1 MMEFQDSMNDL
12 KSASLELLYSQ
23 VSSLITSYN
32 ELKTSGEL
40 SDVFEKRLLL
50 LQKTI
55 SNMKSLIQSME
66 DFNDLNG
73 DIGEKTV
80 SSSKADDLAD
90 FISNSKD
97 NSEDNSEKPV
107 NDTGLVFNSPLI
119 SDVPTN
125 PNLAIGDSVPAQS
138 TTGSVIVDDTN
149 NKDENTGD
157 DTVLNNGSLI
167 FDSPAKDENVGVTPV
182 TVEENQAPVDN
193 TVVTQDPVGVEN
205 SVVPVED
212 TSNDDSNDV
221 TPVPISDTAPISS
234 NDADTTPVNSDDV
247 VPVPISSSDVDT
259 TPVNSDDVIPVP
271 ISSNDVDT
279 APISSNDAD
288 AVPISSND
296 VDTAPISSND
306 VNVRAIASLEKFKR
320 VSDSPVKAII
330 VNDSQFDKLA
340 GSLSQQAEQLDFGA
354 SSSDDNMSIEDM
366 IEKANDLYNRGD
378 KQAAEEIYNK
388 INSMTLVKKT
398 A

>member
-1 MMEFQDSMNDL
+1 MMMEFQNSMNDL
-12 KSASLELLYSQ
+12 KSASLDLLYSQ
-23 VSSLITSYN
+23 VSSLIASYN
-32 ELKTSGEL
+32 ELKASGES
-40 SDVFEKRLLL
+40 SDAFERRLLL

-55 SNMKSLIQSME
+55 SNMKSLIQSVE

-73 DIGEKTV
+73 DIGEKNV
-80 SSSKADDLAD
+80 SSSKDDDLAD
-90 FISNSKD
+90 FISNSSSD
-97 NSEDNSEKPV
+97 NSEAPI
-107 NDTGLVFNSPLI
+107 NDTGLVFNAPLI

-125 PNLAIGDSVPAQS
+125 PNLVIGDSAPTQS
-138 TTGSVIVDDTN
+138 TTSSVIAYDTNTKDENADTVDDTVSN
-149 NKDENTGD
+149 S
-157 DTVLNNGSLI
+157 GSLI
-167 FDSPAKDENVGVTPV
+167 FDSPAKDENVVVTPAAF
-182 TVEENQAPVDN
+182 EENQAPVDN
-193 TVVTQDPVGVEN
+193 TVVTQEPIGVED

-212 TSNDDSNDV
+212 TPNDNSNDV
-221 TPVPISDTAPISS
+221 T
-234 NDADTTPVNSDDV
+234 
-247 VPVPISSSDVDT
+247 
-259 TPVNSDDVIPVP
+259 PVP

-288 AVPISSND
+288 AAPVNSNDVVPVPISSND
-296 VDTAPISSND
+296 ADAAPVPISSSD